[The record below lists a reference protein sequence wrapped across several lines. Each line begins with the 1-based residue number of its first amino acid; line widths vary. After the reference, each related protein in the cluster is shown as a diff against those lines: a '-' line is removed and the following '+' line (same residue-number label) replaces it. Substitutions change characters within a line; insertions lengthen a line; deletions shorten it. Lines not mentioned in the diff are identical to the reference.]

1 MVYHVLGSAAGPPR
15 TFCVDYYGGGFS
27 LALIDILGKI
37 YEEQDISSK
46 SVPPA
51 SLLMTERCT
60 VTIGRYIIAVK
71 DWSV

>member
-1 MVYHVLGSAAGPPR
+1 MFSALLQALLVR
-15 TFCVDYYGGGFS
+15 FAWIITGGVS